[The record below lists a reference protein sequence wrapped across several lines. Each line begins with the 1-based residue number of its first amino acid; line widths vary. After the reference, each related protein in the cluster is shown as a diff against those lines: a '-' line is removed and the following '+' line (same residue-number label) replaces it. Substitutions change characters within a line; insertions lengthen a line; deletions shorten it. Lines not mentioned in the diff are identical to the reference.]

1 MRVALLGYFGFGNA
15 GDEAILAAEL
25 AALRSAFAAGASAG
39 SSPGDAGGQPTFV
52 VISGDPDHTRRTH
65 GVDAVSRTDVRAV
78 LAALRSSAA
87 LVAGGGSLLQDV
99 TSARP
104 VAFYAGTMLAARA
117 LGTPV
122 FVYAQGLGPVRRPVN
137 RALTGAALRA
147 ARYVALRDAASVALA
162 ERLGVR
168 DVDLVP
174 DPVLGVDLSAAH
186 APSPGGDRPR
196 LAVAL
201 RPWAGSEH
209 WLPAVR
215 SALAELAAEADIVL
229 VPFHAGQDA
238 DLARDLA
245 TDLATDLAADLG
257 SGTEVVDTGASGH
270 DGHQAALDAVA
281 GATAV
286 LGMRL
291 HALIAA
297 AGAGRPFVALSYDP
311 KVAAFADRVGQPVA
325 ATLPGPSGGADQAEL
340 RANVVAAVR
349 KALQGPDQSYL
360 DRLTVLRA
368 DAARPATTIARFLL
382 GRR

>member
-1 MRVALLGYFGFGNA
+1 MRIALLGYFGFGNA
-15 GDEAILAAEL
+15 GDEAILAAEI
-25 AALRSAFAAGASAG
+25 AALRSAFAAESLAGVSAATSTG
-39 SSPGDAGGQPTFV
+39 EAEPTFV

-78 LAALRSSAA
+78 LAALRGSAA

-117 LGTPV
+117 VGTPV

-147 ARYVALRDAASVALA
+147 SRYVALRDAASVALA

-174 DPVLGVDLSAAH
+174 DPVLGVDLSAGH
-186 APSPGGDRPR
+186 VPSLGGERPR

-215 SALAELAAEADIVL
+215 SALAELAADADVVL

-245 TDLATDLAADLG
+245 RDLG
-257 SGTEVVDTGASGH
+257 DGAEVADAGPAG
-270 DGHQAALDAVA
+270 DEHQAALDAVA

-311 KVAAFADRVGQPVA
+311 KVTAFADRVGQPVA
-325 ATLPGPSGGADQAEL
+325 ATLPGPADGAADRDEL
-340 RANVVAAVR
+340 RQNVVAAVR

-360 DRLTVLRA
+360 DRLAVLRA
-368 DAARPATTIARFLL
+368 DATRPATTIARSLL
-382 GRR
+382 GH

>member
-15 GDEAILAAEL
+15 GDEAILAAEI
-25 AALRSAFAAGASAG
+25 AALRAAFAAEVPEGASADQAE
-39 SSPGDAGGQPTFV
+39 PAFV

-117 LGTPV
+117 VGTPV

-147 ARYVALRDAASVALA
+147 SRYVALRDADSVALA

-174 DPVLGVDLSAAH
+174 DPVLGLDLSAEH
-186 APSPGGDRPR
+186 PPSLGGERPR

-215 SALAELAAEADIVL
+215 SALAELAAETDVVL

-238 DLARDLA
+238 DLARE
-245 TDLATDLAADLG
+245 LAADLG
-257 SGTEVVDTGASGH
+257 PGASVVDVEPAGG

-311 KVAAFADRVGQPVA
+311 KVAAFADRVGRPVA
-325 ATLPGPSGGADQAEL
+325 ATLPIPSGGAADQAEL
-340 RANVVAAVR
+340 RENVVVAVR

-360 DRLTVLRA
+360 DRLSALRV
-368 DAARPATTIARFLL
+368 DAARPATTIARSLL
-382 GRR
+382 AR

>member
-1 MRVALLGYFGFGNA
+1 MKIALLGYFGFGNA
-15 GDEAILAAEL
+15 GDEAILAAEI
-25 AALRSAFAAGASAG
+25 AALRAAFAAEVPAGGSPGASANQ
-39 SSPGDAGGQPTFV
+39 AEPTFV

-78 LAALRSSAA
+78 LAVLRESAA

-117 LGTPV
+117 VGTPV

-147 ARYVALRDAASVALA
+147 SRYVALRDADSVALA

-168 DVDLVP
+168 HVDLVP
-174 DPVLGVDLSAAH
+174 DPVLGLDLSAGRP
-186 APSPGGDRPR
+186 PSLGGERPR

-201 RPWAGSEH
+201 RPWAGSED

-215 SALAELAAEADIVL
+215 SALADLAPEADVVL

-238 DLARDLA
+238 DLARE
-245 TDLATDLAADLG
+245 LAADLG
-257 SGTEVVDTGASGH
+257 SGAEVVDVGAAGRAGH
-270 DGHQAALDAVA
+270 RAALDAVA

-311 KVAAFADRVGQPVA
+311 KVTAFADRVGQPVA
-325 ATLPGPSGGADQAEL
+325 ATLPGPSGSTVDRAEL
-340 RANVVAAVR
+340 RENVVAAVR

-360 DRLTVLRA
+360 DRLAALRA
-368 DAARPATTIARFLL
+368 DAARPATTIARSLL
-382 GRR
+382 AH

>member
-1 MRVALLGYFGFGNA
+1 MRIALLGYFGFGNA
-15 GDEAILAAEL
+15 GDEAILAAEI
-25 AALRSAFAAGASAG
+25 AALRSAFAAEAPAG
-39 SSPGDAGGQPTFV
+39 LPVGGSPGEAEPTFV

-78 LAALRSSAA
+78 LAALRGSDA

-117 LGTPV
+117 VGTPV

-147 ARYVALRDAASVALA
+147 SRYVALRDADSAALA
-162 ERLGVR
+162 DRLGVR

-174 DPVLGVDLSAAH
+174 DPVLGVDLSAGRV
-186 APSPGGDRPR
+186 PPLGGERPR

-201 RPWAGSEH
+201 RPWAGSER

-215 SALAELAAEADIVL
+215 SALVELSADADVVL
-229 VPFHAGQDA
+229 VPFHAGQDG

-245 TDLATDLAADLG
+245 RDLAHDLDDG
-257 SGTEVVDTGASGH
+257 VEVVAGRPAGA
-270 DGHQAALDAVA
+270 DGHRAALEAVA

-311 KVAAFADRVGQPVA
+311 KVTAFADRVGQPVA
-325 ATLPGPSGGADQAEL
+325 ATLPGPSAGDTGGEEL
-340 RANVVAAVR
+340 RENVVAAVR
-349 KALQGPDQSYL
+349 KALQGPDQAYL
-360 DRLTVLRA
+360 DRLAVLRA
-368 DAARPATTIARFLL
+368 DAARPATVIARSLI
-382 GRR
+382 GH

>member
-25 AALRSAFAAGASAG
+25 AALRSAFAAQAPAG
-39 SSPGDAGGQPTFV
+39 SPPGDPGGAEPTFV
-52 VISGDPDHTRRTH
+52 VISGDPDHTRR
-65 GVDAVSRTDVRAV
+65 
-78 LAALRSSAA
+78 SSSA

-117 LGTPV
+117 VGTPV

-137 RALTGAALRA
+137 RVLTGAALRA
-147 ARYVALRDAASVALA
+147 SRYVALRDAASVTLA

-168 DVDLVP
+168 AVDLVP
-174 DPVLGVDLSAAH
+174 DPVLGVDLSAGH
-186 APSPGGDRPR
+186 APPLGGERPR

-201 RPWAGSEH
+201 RPWTGSEH

-215 SALAELAAEADIVL
+215 SALTELAADADVVL

-238 DLARDLA
+238 DLARY
-245 TDLATDLAADLG
+245 LAAGLG
-257 SGTEVVDTGASGH
+257 AGTEVVDVGAAGR
-270 DGHQAALDAVA
+270 DGHQVALDAVA

-311 KVAAFADRVGQPVA
+311 KVTAFADRVGQPVA
-325 ATLPGPSGGADQAEL
+325 ATFPGPSGRAAGHAEV
-340 RANVVAAVR
+340 RDNVVSAVR

-360 DRLTVLRA
+360 DQLAVLRA
-368 DAARPATTIARFLL
+368 DAARPATTIARALL